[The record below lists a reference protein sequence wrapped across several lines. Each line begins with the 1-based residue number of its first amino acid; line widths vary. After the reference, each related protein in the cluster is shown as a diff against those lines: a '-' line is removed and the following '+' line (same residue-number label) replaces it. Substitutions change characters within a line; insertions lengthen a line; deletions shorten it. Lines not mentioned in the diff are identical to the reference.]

1 MSRARRWLSR
11 LAAGMAVGYLALCVL
26 LRVEYRVLL
35 YPAPDTDA
43 AADPPGAER
52 LDLVAADG
60 VAVHALRLGDAAPK
74 TGTTIV
80 FFHGNGEVLGGQS
93 LRLALEMTRRGYAA
107 VLVEYR
113 GYGRSAAAAVP
124 SEKGLYADAEAVLGE
139 LAHRGITPDNLALWG
154 TSLGSGV
161 AAEMARRGRAR
172 SVVLVS
178 PFTSIPDVGA
188 LQFPWLPVR
197 LLVPDTYATLA
208 KAPSLHVR
216 GYVIHGTDDGL
227 VPLAMGR
234 AVAAAIPGC
243 TFVPWPG
250 AHHSDVYARGGAP
263 LLDGVDAFLRSGA

>member
-1 MSRARRWLSR
+1 MNRARRWLVR
-11 LAAGMAVGYLALCVL
+11 LVAVVAVLYLAIGVL

-35 YPAPDTDA
+35 YPAPDADA
-43 AADPPGAER
+43 TGDPPGAEK

-60 VAVHALRLGDAAPK
+60 VPVHALRLGEAAPR

-80 FFHGNGEVLGGQS
+80 FFHGNGEVISGESLG
-93 LRLALEMTRRGYAA
+93 LALDMTRRGYAA

-113 GYGRSAAAAVP
+113 GYGRSAQAGTP
-124 SEKGLYADAEAVLGE
+124 NEDGLYADAEAVLAE
-139 LAHRGITPDNLALWG
+139 LAHRGITPDHLALWG
-154 TSLGSGV
+154 TSLGSGI
-161 AAEMARRGRAR
+161 AAEMAHRGRAR

-197 LLVPDTYATLA
+197 LLVPDKYATLA
-208 KAPSLHVR
+208 KAPSIHAR
-216 GYVIHGTDDGL
+216 AYVIHGADDDL
-227 VPLAMGR
+227 VPFVMGK

-250 AHHSDVYARGGAP
+250 AHHNDIYRLGGAR
-263 LLDGVDAFLRSGA
+263 LLDGVDAFLR